1 MEKKKSYRVG
11 RFELERLLSKSDQSS
26 VYLARD
32 TTLDRKVAIKF
43 LTDKAIKRNERF
55 AQTMQEARAVSKLQ
69 HPNIISIYE
78 TGEYKNTPYLVFEY
92 VEGISLR
99 DVLKKKNSL
108 TIHNAVKLMSQILN
122 GIALAHE
129 HGIIHNDL
137 KPENILICNK
147 GVPRVMDF
155 GISMIVNEKNQAE
168 HPQKG
173 TLHYMAP
180 ECFSNGVIGKSTD
193 VFSLGLILYEMLTF
207 TPCVEAENEFALIY
221 KIVYEPAVFPSLA
234 NPDVNSSLDSIFEKA
249 VQKDPKSRFQDAGSM
264 KEAIDAYIES
274 IDNKGPVLP
283 VKSSTEGILSFL
295 LRRMKYKSDFPAFSK
310 SVMDINEK
318 AEKNPYASARDLANI
333 ILKDYSLTNKLLKL
347 VNSAFYGGVGKGVTS
362 IHHAVVIL
370 GLEQVRMTAAA
381 MLVFTQIRD
390 KSNVEELRD
399 SMIKSFM
406 SGLIEIEIANQ
417 MNLPKTE
424 IGFLCAMF
432 QNLGRNLTVYYFP
445 EEYSDI
451 LALMEEKGL
460 NMHNAAHE
468 VLGVSFDE
476 LGVCVARHWKFP
488 ETIIYGMRS
497 LPEGIVEK
505 PKSKLEMIRHFS
517 VFANELCELAGSIDA
532 ENSKEQLEKL
542 INRFKSSIAMSE
554 EDLLKILLNS
564 VEKMKKYATILDIDP
579 EKSLFIQ
586 NIFRLTGADEE
597 SEEYVNYE
605 DLTQEEAPQIQSGH
619 DIPDNDDSEAES
631 RNGTE
636 RIVRIPEKKS
646 LSFPKKL
653 LRMFGNITG
662 RN

>member
-1 MEKKKSYRVG
+1 MEKNKSYRIG

-32 TTLDRKVAIKF
+32 TTLDRRVVIKF
-43 LTDKAIKRNERF
+43 LTDKAIKKNERF
-55 AQTMQEARAVSKLQ
+55 DQTVQEARAVSRLQ
-69 HPNIISIYE
+69 HPNIISLYE
-78 TGEYKNTPYLVFEY
+78 MGDYKKTPYLVFEY
-92 VEGISLR
+92 IEGITLR
-99 DVLKKKNSL
+99 DVIKRKKSL
-108 TIHNAVKLMSQILN
+108 SVHNAVKLMSQILD
-122 GIALAHE
+122 GVSLAHQQ
-129 HGIIHNDL
+129 GIVHNDL
-137 KPENILICNK
+137 KPENILICSK

-155 GISMIVNEKNQAE
+155 GISMVIDGNSLAD

-180 ECFSNGVIGKSTD
+180 ECFSSGVINKSTD

-207 TPCVEAENEFALIY
+207 APCIEAENEFALIY
-221 KIVYEPAVFPSLA
+221 KIAYEPAVLPSLI
-234 NPDVNSSLDSIFEKA
+234 NPDVESALDSIFEKA
-249 VQKDPKSRFQDAGSM
+249 VQKDPKSRFPDAGSM
-264 KEAIDAYIES
+264 KEAIDAYLES
-274 IDNKGPVLP
+274 FDNKGAVAS
-283 VKSSTEGILSFL
+283 VKNDTDGILSFL

-318 AEKNPYASARDLANI
+318 TEKNPYTSARDLANI

-370 GLEQVRMTAAA
+370 GMEQVRMTAAA

-390 KSNVEELRD
+390 KSNIEELRD

-406 SGLIEIEIANQ
+406 SGLIEIEVANQ

-451 LALMEEKGL
+451 IALMDEKGL

-497 LPEGIVEK
+497 LPEGIVGK
-505 PKSKLEMIRHFS
+505 PNSKLEMIRHFS
-517 VFANELCELAGSIDA
+517 VFANELCELAGNIGT
-532 ENSKEQLEKL
+532 ENDKEQLEKL
-542 INRFKSSIAMSE
+542 INRFKPSISISE
-554 EDLLKILLNS
+554 EDIFRILLNS
-564 VEKMKKYATILDIDP
+564 VEKMKKYTTILDINP

-586 NIFRLTGADEE
+586 NIFSLIGTEE
-597 SEEYVNYE
+597 GSEVTINNE
-605 DLTQEEAPQIQSGH
+605 DLSHDKSSQIQSGH
-619 DIPDNDDSEAES
+619 DTAKNYDSEVDS
-631 RNGTE
+631 KNGTE
-636 RIVRIPEKKS
+636 RILKIPGKKPV
-646 LSFPKKL
+646 SFPRKL
-653 LRMFGNITG
+653 LQLFGSIAGKN
-662 RN
+662 